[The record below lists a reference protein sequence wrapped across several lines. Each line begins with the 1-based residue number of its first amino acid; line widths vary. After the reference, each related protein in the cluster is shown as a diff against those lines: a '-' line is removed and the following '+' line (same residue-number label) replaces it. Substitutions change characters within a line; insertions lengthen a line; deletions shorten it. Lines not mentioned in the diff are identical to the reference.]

1 MKYCI
6 RRSLYSTC
14 HTLLCAIVCVML
26 FAACSV
32 TEPDGDWD
40 AMKWRAMDGRKTEKG
55 VYIVGVAADTLRFTC
70 KNYRGPWISDAR
82 EDGVDYYP
90 KGGNGNDIHHL
101 QGRHFSATV
110 EGNKLTVVFP
120 ENTSKDAHSVT
131 LTVTAGDIFYDFRFL
146 QEAAP
151 AANP

>member
-1 MKYCI
+1 MML
-6 RRSLYSTC
+6 RRLFTAA
-14 HTLLCAIVCVML
+14 LCAML
-26 FAACSV
+26 FAACSSMAL
-32 TEPDGDWD
+32 DGDWD
-40 AMKWRAMDGRKTEKG
+40 AMKWETLDGAKAEKG
-55 VYIVGVAADTLRFTC
+55 VYIVGAAADTLRFTC

-90 KGGNGNDIHHL
+90 EGGNGNDIHHL

-110 EGNKLTVVFP
+110 EGNKLTVVFS
-120 ENTSKDAHSVT
+120 ENTSTDAHSVT

-146 QEAAP
+146 QEAVP

>member
-1 MKYCI
+1 MML
-6 RRSLYSTC
+6 RRLFTAA
-14 HTLLCAIVCVML
+14 LCAML
-26 FAACSV
+26 FAACSSMAL
-32 TEPDGDWD
+32 DGDWD
-40 AMKWRAMDGRKTEKG
+40 AMKWETLDGAKAEKG
-55 VYIVGVAADTLRFTC
+55 VYIVGVAADTLCFEC
-70 KNYRGPWISDAR
+70 KNYRGPWLSDAR

-90 KGGNGNDIHHL
+90 EGGNGNDIHHL

-146 QEAAP
+146 QEAVP

>member
-1 MKYCI
+1 MML
-6 RRSLYSTC
+6 RRLFPAA
-14 HTLLCAIVCVML
+14 LCAML

-55 VYIVGVAADTLRFTC
+55 VYIVGVAADTLCFEC

-90 KGGNGNDIHHL
+90 EGGNGNDIHHL

-110 EGNKLTVVFP
+110 EGNELSVIFP
-120 ENTSKDAHSVT
+120 ENASKDAHSVT

-146 QEAAP
+146 QEAVP

>member
-110 EGNKLTVVFP
+110 EGK
-120 ENTSKDAHSVT
+120 
-131 LTVTAGDIFYDFRFL
+131 GDIFYDFRFL

>member
-1 MKYCI
+1 ML
-6 RRSLYSTC
+6 RRLFPAA
-14 HTLLCAIVCVML
+14 LCVLL

-40 AMKWRAMDGRKTEKG
+40 AMKWRAMDGRKAEKG
-55 VYIVGVAADTLRFTC
+55 VYIVGVAADTLCFEC
-70 KNYRGPWISDAR
+70 KNYRGPWISGAR

-120 ENTSKDAHSVT
+120 ENISKDAHSVT

>member
-1 MKYCI
+1 ML
-6 RRSLYSTC
+6 RRLFTAA
-14 HTLLCAIVCVML
+14 LCAML
-26 FAACSV
+26 FAACSSMAL
-32 TEPDGDWD
+32 DGDWD
-40 AMKWRAMDGRKTEKG
+40 AMKWETLDGAKAEKG
-55 VYIVGVAADTLRFTC
+55 VYIVGVAADTLCFEC
-70 KNYRGPWISDAR
+70 KNYRGPWLSDAR

-90 KGGNGNDIHHL
+90 EGGNGNDIHHL

-146 QEAAP
+146 QEAVP

>member
-1 MKYCI
+1 MML
-6 RRSLYSTC
+6 RRLFSAA
-14 HTLLCAIVCVML
+14 LCVLL

-40 AMKWRAMDGRKTEKG
+40 AMKWETLDGAKAEKG

-70 KNYRGPWISDAR
+70 KNYRGPWISGAR

-120 ENTSKDAHSVT
+120 ENISTDAHSVT

>member
-1 MKYCI
+1 M
-6 RRSLYSTC
+6 YSTC
-14 HTLLCAIVCVML
+14 HTLLCAIVCVL
-26 FAACSV
+26 LPAACSV

-40 AMKWRAMDGRKTEKG
+40 AMKWRALDGRKVEKG
-55 VYIVGVAADTLRFTC
+55 VYIVGVAADTLCFEC
-70 KNYRGPWISDAR
+70 KNYRGPWISGAR

-120 ENTSKDAHSVT
+120 ENISKDAHSVT

-146 QEAAP
+146 QEAAQ

>member
-1 MKYCI
+1 MCDMML
-6 RRSLYSTC
+6 RRLFPAA
-14 HTLLCAIVCVML
+14 LCVLL
-26 FAACSV
+26 FAACSA

-40 AMKWRAMDGRKTEKG
+40 AMKWETLDGAKAEKG
-55 VYIVGVAADTLRFTC
+55 VYIVGAAADTLRFTC

-90 KGGNGNDIHHL
+90 EGGNGNDIHHL

-146 QEAAP
+146 QEAVP

>member
-1 MKYCI
+1 
-6 RRSLYSTC
+6 
-14 HTLLCAIVCVML
+14 ML
-26 FAACSV
+26 FAACSSMAL
-32 TEPDGDWD
+32 DGDWD

-55 VYIVGVAADTLRFTC
+55 VYIVGAAADTLRFTC
-70 KNYRGPWISDAR
+70 KNYRGPWLSDVL
-82 EDGVDYYP
+82 EDGSY
-90 KGGNGNDIHHL
+90 L
-101 QGRHFSATV
+101 QVTDLHSIQGTHFSATV

-146 QEAAP
+146 QEAVP